1 MQRQLEETQT
11 QLQAQ
16 DSQLVGMRRQLDL
29 EAEWQR
35 KSPFLAGLIQK
46 LNKWSGVKSV
56 AASAALEEQ
65 VVPKSVKLPENLTY
79 VTHIG
84 KTYADRLH
92 DADVG
97 TYWELAFMPD
107 EELAHILKLNEL
119 QLMGMNFDEVRA
131 SARQLAVEHGSVGH
145 MWERVAYDDFEK
157 IKGIGSK
164 LEQRLYEAGVSTYA
178 QIAAMTP
185 EQLNEICQP
194 KPPLRP
200 KYDHW
205 IAQAQEYVAARE
217 QEQAAAAAIPTV
229 EPTVNEASTAD
240 AG

>member
-1 MQRQLEETQT
+1 MCIR
-11 QLQAQ
+11 
-16 DSQLVGMRRQLDL
+16 DRLDL

-46 LNKWSGVKSV
+46 LNKWSGAKSV

-92 DADVG
+92 AADVG

-107 EELAHILKLNEL
+107 DELAQILKLNEL

-131 SARQLAVEHGSVGH
+131 SARQLAVEHGTVGN
-145 MWERVAYDDFEK
+145 MWERVAYDDFEP
-157 IKGIGSK
+157 IKGIGK
-164 LEQRLYEAGVSTYA
+164 VMERRLYDAGITTYA
-178 QIAAMTP
+178 QLAAMTP
-185 EQLNEICQP
+185 EQLNDICP
-194 KPPLRP
+194 VSYTHLTL
-200 KYDHW
+200 
-205 IAQAQEYVAARE
+205 
-217 QEQAAAAAIPTV
+217 PTSDLV
-229 EPTVNEASTAD
+229 
-240 AG
+240 